1 MNNNGCGYT
10 GARQTRG
17 TCWFYSVIN
26 GFMLSENGVKILYAK
41 LKAYYESLN
50 QTGKNY
56 FNQAINAPCPT
67 NIARTNPLYFW
78 KFIDQFLCFRSGP
91 RSILLRSEKSGR
103 LLSGVNLANRQAINA
118 HGAFPQEQI
127 DRILNHLGFRGEYE
141 HVGRGTQRFN
151 APRNVKFIIV
161 SKKTRSASD
170 MSQIPPSLLADP
182 NYSLMYA
189 VISIAD
195 ESRNYNNPP
204 GHVITG
210 FICNKTQYLFDS
222 NNGKIM
228 RCDWLE
234 PTTLRAFVRRRI
246 VPEYKQLK
254 NAQILV
260 VKYALAV
267 FARKDYVKNI
277 SPSCRLRHNRNA
289 AIPLRFQLNLS
300 NRTLGPRLNA
310 GEFMNIPPKWRM
322 ALKKAWLESNYR
334 KNVYMNKPIYDTVLR
349 NATSEVNAYMRL
361 WALERNHKY
370 KQNLAGQEYQN
381 FKAALKKKF
390 P

>member
-1 MNNNGCGYT
+1 MNNAGCGYT
-10 GARQTRG
+10 GALQTRG

-41 LKAYYESLN
+41 LKEYYDSLN

-56 FNQAINAPCPT
+56 FNQNINAPCPA
-67 NIARTNPLYFW
+67 NIARTNPLHFW

-91 RSILLRSEKSGR
+91 RSIVLRSQKSGQ
-103 LLSGVNLANRQAINA
+103 LLSGVNLANRKAINA
-118 HGAFPQEQI
+118 NGAFPQEQI
-127 DRILNHLGFRGEYE
+127 DKILNHLGFRDEYE
-141 HVGRGTQRFN
+141 HVSRSTQRFN

-195 ESRNYNNPP
+195 ESKNYNNPP

-222 NNGKIM
+222 NNDKIM
-228 RCDWLE
+228 KCNWLD
-234 PTTLRAFVRRRI
+234 PTTLWYFVHKNI
-246 VPEYKQLK
+246 APTYKNLK

-277 SPSCRLRHNRNA
+277 SPSCRLRVNRN
-289 AIPLRFQLNLS
+289 AIPLRWQFNLS

-310 GEFMNIPPKWRM
+310 GEFMTIPPKWRM

-334 KNVYMNKPIYDTVLR
+334 KNVYVNKPIYDSVLR
-349 NATSEVNAYMRL
+349 NATSKINAHMRL
-361 WALERNHKY
+361 SALKRKHNY
-370 KQNLAGQEYQN
+370 KENLTSQEYQN
-381 FKAALKKKF
+381 YKAALNKKF

>member
-1 MNNNGCGYT
+1 MNNAGCGYT
-10 GARQTRG
+10 GALQTRG

-41 LKAYYESLN
+41 LKEYYDSLN
-50 QTGKNY
+50 QAGKNY
-56 FNQAINAPCPT
+56 FNQNINTPCPA
-67 NIARTNPLYFW
+67 NIARTNPLHFW

-91 RSILLRSEKSGR
+91 RSMVLRSQKSGQ
-103 LLSGVNLANRQAINA
+103 LLSGVNLANRKAINA
-118 HGAFPQEQI
+118 NGAFPQEQI
-127 DRILNHLGFRGEYE
+127 DKILNHLGFRGEYE
-141 HVGRGTQRFN
+141 HVSRSTQRFN

-161 SKKTRSASD
+161 SKKSRSASD

-195 ESRNYNNPP
+195 ETGVSNNPP

-210 FICNKTQYLFDS
+210 FICNRTQYLFDS
-222 NNGKIM
+222 NNDKIM
-228 RCDWLE
+228 KCNWLD
-234 PTTLRAFVRRRI
+234 PTTLWYFVHKNI
-246 VPEYKQLK
+246 APTYKNLK

-267 FARKDYVKNI
+267 FTRKDYVKNI
-277 SPSCRLRHNRNA
+277 SPSCRLRVNHN
-289 AIPLRFQLNLS
+289 AIPLRYQFNLS

-310 GEFMNIPPKWRM
+310 GEFMTIPPKWRM

-334 KNVYMNKPIYDTVLR
+334 KNVYVNKPIYDSVLR
-349 NATSEVNAYMRL
+349 NATSKINAHMRL
-361 WALERNHKY
+361 SALKRKHNY
-370 KQNLAGQEYQN
+370 KENLTSQEYQN
-381 FKAALKKKF
+381 YKAALNKKF

>member
-1 MNNNGCGYT
+1 
-10 GARQTRG
+10 
-17 TCWFYSVIN
+17 
-26 GFMLSENGVKILYAK
+26 
-41 LKAYYESLN
+41 
-50 QTGKNY
+50 
-56 FNQAINAPCPT
+56 
-67 NIARTNPLYFW
+67 
-78 KFIDQFLCFRSGP
+78 
-91 RSILLRSEKSGR
+91 
-103 LLSGVNLANRQAINA
+103 LSGVNLANRKAINA
-118 HGAFPQEQI
+118 NGAYPQEQI

-141 HVGRGTQRFN
+141 HVGRGTERFN

-189 VISIAD
+189 VISIAN
-195 ESRNYNNPP
+195 ESGVSNNPP

-222 NNGKIM
+222 NYGKIM

-246 VPEYKQLK
+246 ATEYKNLK
-254 NAQILV
+254 NAQILTI
-260 VKYALAV
+260 KYALAV

-277 SPSCRLRHNRNA
+277 SPSCRLRVNRNA
-289 AIPLRFQLNLS
+289 AIPLRWQYNLS

-334 KNVYMNKPIYDTVLR
+334 KNVYVNKPIYDSVVR
-349 NATSEVNAYMRL
+349 NATSKINAHMRL
-361 WALERNHKY
+361 SALKRTHGY
-370 KQNLAGQEYQN
+370 KENLASQEYQN
-381 FKAALKKKF
+381 YKAALNKKF